1 MKNESVCDVKTLLN
15 VLSQGEEQT
24 LRLEACVGDPDSAEM
39 CRHLARQTHS
49 LFQQAAA
56 MARLIADSRQQPSSN
71 NNNNNTNTAAV
82 ASDSP
87 PRSGSG
93 SPTSESSERASKEQ
107 ERREMSKKSGFFF
120 SLICD
125 RRKTLPRW
133 TNQVRVT
140 SGGSSD
146 GGGVI
151 EGTPDDGYS
160 WRKYGQKDILGAKFP
175 RGYYRCTHRNSYGCL
190 ATKQVQRSDE
200 DPSVFDITYR
210 GGHTCLQRRRPT
222 ATAASAAQEP
232 GMLQMQDN
240 RQLDPN
246 RPQEPHCD
254 QNELLLSFRQGLKV
268 KTEGLIPDGEHGLTS
283 SSFSFPST
291 PVSNFASTFS
301 PTFISPTTSESN
313 YFSMSPCQMS
323 NFGRGPTFLG
333 SESELT
339 DLISGAT
346 SVANSPMVDI
356 DFVLEPANFEPSFP
370 SFDSSN
376 FFR

>member
-1 MKNESVCDVKTLLN
+1 
-15 VLSQGEEQT
+15 
-24 LRLEACVGDPDSAEM
+24 
-39 CRHLARQTHS
+39 
-49 LFQQAAA
+49 
-56 MARLIADSRQQPSSN
+56 
-71 NNNNNTNTAAV
+71 
-82 ASDSP
+82 
-87 PRSGSG
+87 
-93 SPTSESSERASKEQ
+93 
-107 ERREMSKKSGFFF
+107 
-120 SLICD
+120 
-125 RRKTLPRW
+125 
-133 TNQVRVT
+133 
-140 SGGSSD
+140 
-146 GGGVI
+146 
-151 EGTPDDGYS
+151 
-160 WRKYGQKDILGAKFP
+160 
-175 RGYYRCTHRNSYGCL
+175 
-190 ATKQVQRSDE
+190 
-200 DPSVFDITYR
+200 
-210 GGHTCLQRRRPT
+210 
-222 ATAASAAQEP
+222 
-232 GMLQMQDN
+232 MLQMQDN

>member
-24 LRLEACVGDPDSAEM
+24 LRLEACVGNPDSAEM

-56 MARLIADSRQQPSSN
+56 MARLIADSRQQPSSS
-71 NNNNNTNTAAV
+71 NNNNTNTAAV

-107 ERREMSKKSGFFF
+107 ERREMSKK
-120 SLICD
+120 
-125 RRKTLPRW
+125 RKTLPRW

-140 SGGSSD
+140 SGGSGD

-222 ATAASAAQEP
+222 ATAVSAAQEP

-246 RPQEPHCD
+246 RPQEPHRD

-333 SESELT
+333 SEAELT
-339 DLISGAT
+339 DLVSGAT

-356 DFVLEPANFEPSFP
+356 DFVLEPADFEPSFP
-370 SFDSSN
+370 SFDSTN
-376 FFR
+376 IFR